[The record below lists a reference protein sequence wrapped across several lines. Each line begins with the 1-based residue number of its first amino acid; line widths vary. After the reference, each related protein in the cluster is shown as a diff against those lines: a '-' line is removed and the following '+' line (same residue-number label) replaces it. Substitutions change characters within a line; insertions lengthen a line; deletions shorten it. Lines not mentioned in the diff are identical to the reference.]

1 MTKSKKIKGYSDQ
14 KESYSDG
21 KYKSTKNT
29 KKKNSNCLEL
39 GERDWRL

>member
-14 KESYSDG
+14 KESYIDE
-21 KYKSTKNT
+21 KYKKYK